1 MIFNFSF
8 FISSIDAANESDCN
22 DVAGD
27 EDAIDAVVVIDDC
40 DRSAFGSP
48 FASNDD
54 KFSLEFWLIL
64 SAANFFRLYRCNT
77 ICLLMAIQSGTVECN
92 RCDMCN
98 DQSVRLLLACDYV
111 RVSVRLFIR
120 K

>member
-8 FISSIDAANESDCN
+8 FISSIDAANDSDCN

-40 DRSAFGSP
+40 DRSAFGP
-48 FASNDD
+48 ASNDD

-64 SAANFFRLYRCNT
+64 SAVDFFRLYRCNENR
-77 ICLLMAIQSGTVECN
+77 LLMAVQSRTDECN
-92 RCDMCN
+92 RSDMYNGQNCT
-98 DQSVRLLLACDYV
+98 RLLAC
-111 RVSVRLFIR
+111 L
-120 K
+120 